1 MDAMTGGA
9 RAAVRLLEEKGV
21 LAQEITDALYQRMP
35 ELMEKHGEYGRRKCL
50 QDMHY
55 NLEHLAP
62 AVDLGQPEMFTA
74 YVRWLDGLLRA
85 RNVSTVEVVR
95 SLELMEQ
102 RIRARFTAGEVDA
115 IVPSIRAGLAAL
127 SAGEDVR

>member
-1 MDAMTGGA
+1 MGAMTDGP
-9 RAAVRLLEEKGV
+9 RAAERLLRDKGV
-21 LAQEITDALYQRMP
+21 LAQEITDGLYQEMP
-35 ELMEKHGEYGRRKCL
+35 ELMEKHGEYGRGKCL

-62 AVDLGQPEMFTA
+62 AVDLGQPEMFGA

-95 SLELMEQ
+95 SLEVMEE
-102 RIRARFTAGEVDA
+102 RIRARFTAGEVEA
-115 IVPSIRAGLAAL
+115 VVPSIHAGLAAL
-127 SAGEDVR
+127 ATTEDVR